1 MGRRWNAVKSMFGGR
16 SGAKALAVPDA
27 QSVIDGMKAFDAISL
42 IVNSTGFIP
51 EVRFVGNTLEQVFV
65 GSVWAYAAIAGNA
78 GACGS
83 LPGIVQGEGTE
94 EGQADWIRDKNHP
107 LTRFIKQPLP
117 PNSGLPDWAWQ
128 QVTELAC
135 MQLDLCG
142 NSYWRIL
149 DTTGGSVWVQPLNPQ
164 DVEPILKNGLI
175 SHYRVIFNAR
185 EAGSGGAGTLDLMP
199 SEVVHV
205 TNTSPSAL
213 FDGTAPTTAGIRS
226 MEVDRI
232 ASERQKANLL
242 NKISP
247 GLIVSIKGLFGIST
261 DQRDNIEA
269 WLQEKYQKATDDGR
283 PLVIGE
289 GNTVEAA
296 PMTTQQ
302 LDYFDTRKFSR
313 DEVLATYGTPPPIV
327 GVYDQATLQ
336 NFGQARVIWWS
347 TALFPRLKRVFSAFN
362 RQLIDPRF
370 NRSNNIADVRLWYD
384 ITGSDIGLQLLDQK
398 LDIGLKYSKLGYPTN
413 AINTR
418 LELGMPAFPELNIP
432 NVQLVEAGRGE
443 QIPQAALDGTA
454 SLALEAEFKHLGDT
468 PQLPKL
474 SILG

>member
-1 MGRRWNAVKSMFGGR
+1 MGKRWNVIKSMFGGAR
-16 SGAKALAVPDA
+16 ARVSAGP
-27 QSVIDGMKAFDAISL
+27 DGMKSFDTISL

-51 EVRFVGNTLEQVFV
+51 EVRFVGDALEQVYT

-83 LPGIVQGEGTE
+83 LPGIVQEEGIE
-94 EGQADWIRDKNHP
+94 EGQADWIRDKKHP

-117 PNSGLPDWAWQ
+117 PNSGLPDWSWQ
-128 QVTELAC
+128 QVIELVC

-149 DTTGGSVWVQPLNPQ
+149 DTTGGSIWLQPLHPQ
-164 DVEPILKNGLI
+164 DVEVILVNGLI
-175 SHYRVIFNAR
+175 SHYRVIFSNR
-185 EAGSGGAGTLDLMP
+185 PTGSGGVGQLDLMP
-199 SEVVHV
+199 SEVVHI

-213 FDGTAPTTAGIRS
+213 FDGTAPTTAGIRA
-226 MEVDRI
+226 MEVDRV
-232 ASERQKANLL
+232 ASERQKWNLI

-247 GLIVSIKGLFGIST
+247 GMVISIKGLFGISAK
-261 DQRDNIEA
+261 QRTETEKY
-269 WLQEKYQKATDDGR
+269 LQENFQRATDEGR

-296 PMTTQQ
+296 PMTIQQ
-302 LDYFDTRKFSR
+302 LDYFDTRKFAR

-336 NFGQARVIWWS
+336 NFKEARVIWWS
-347 TALFPRLKRVFSAFN
+347 SALFPRLKRVFGAFN

-370 NRSNNIADVRLWYD
+370 NKSNNSADVRLWYNV
-384 ITGSDIGLQLLDQK
+384 TGSDIGLQLIDQK

-443 QIPQAALDGTA
+443 QIPPAALEAGAA
-454 SLALEAEFKHLGDT
+454 SLALSAGFKDLGDT

-474 SILG
+474 SIFS